1 MRKRKAGRYCLHA
14 AIVIEVNELRLGN
27 QLQTLREEQ
36 KMSQEE
42 VAKQVG
48 VSVQN
53 IHKWENNQSYPEI
66 QHLLKLG
73 DIYGTT
79 IDEFIKKDAALQNRI
94 NIREEEKE
102 DDDELLHPGFY
113 IGIGIMF
120 LGTLLSLVIGNLMIM
135 MVSNIAGML
144 ITCFYKDILK
154 LLKDVKKDFY
164 EQG

>member
-1 MRKRKAGRYCLHA
+1 M
-14 AIVIEVNELRLGN
+14 VTEVNELRLGN

-36 KMSQEE
+36 KMSPEE

-53 IHKWENNQSYPEI
+53 IHKWENNQSYPKI

-79 IDEFIKKDAALQNRI
+79 IDEFIKSDAALQNRI
-94 NIREEEKE
+94 NIREEEKA

-120 LGTLLSLVIGNLMIM
+120 LGTFLSLIIGNLMIM
-135 MVSNIAGML
+135 MVTNIAGML

>member
-1 MRKRKAGRYCLHA
+1 MS
-14 AIVIEVNELRLGN
+14 LGN
-27 QLQTLREEQ
+27 QLQKLREEQ
-36 KMSQEE
+36 KMSQKE
-42 VAKQVG
+42 VAKQLN
-48 VSVQN
+48 VSVQH
-53 IHKWENNQSYPEI
+53 IHKWEHNQSYPEI

-79 IDEFIKKDAALQNRI
+79 IDEFIKKDAALQNKI
-94 NIREEEKE
+94 NISEEEKE

-120 LGTLLSLVIGNLMIM
+120 LGTFLSLIIGNLIIM
-135 MVSNIAGML
+135 MVTNIAGML

>member
-1 MRKRKAGRYCLHA
+1 
-14 AIVIEVNELRLGN
+14 VNELRLGN
-27 QLQTLREEQ
+27 QLEKLREEQ

-79 IDEFIKKDAALQNRI
+79 IDEFIKSDAALQNRI
-94 NIREEEKE
+94 NIREEEKA

-120 LGTLLSLVIGNLMIM
+120 LGTLLSLIIGNLTIT
-135 MVSNIAGML
+135 MVTNIAGML
-144 ITCFYKDILK
+144 IICFYKEILK
-154 LLKDVKKDFY
+154 LLKDIKKDFY

>member
-1 MRKRKAGRYCLHA
+1 M
-14 AIVIEVNELRLGN
+14 RLGN
-27 QLQTLREEQ
+27 QLEKLREEQ

-42 VAKQVG
+42 AVKQVG
-48 VSVQN
+48 VSVQH

-73 DIYGTT
+73 DIYRTT
-79 IDEFIKKDAALQNRI
+79 IDEFIKKDAALQNKI
-94 NIREEEKE
+94 NISEEEKE

-120 LGTLLSLVIGNLMIM
+120 LGTFLSLIIGNLTIT
-135 MVSNIAGML
+135 MVTNIAGML
-144 ITCFYKDILK
+144 IICFYKEILK
-154 LLKDVKKDFY
+154 LLKDIKKDFY

>member
-1 MRKRKAGRYCLHA
+1 M
-14 AIVIEVNELRLGN
+14 RLGN
-27 QLQTLREEQ
+27 QLEKLREEQ

-73 DIYGTT
+73 DIYATT
-79 IDEFIKKDAALQNRI
+79 IDEFIKKDAALQNKI
-94 NIREEEKE
+94 NISGEEEKE
-102 DDDELLHPGFY
+102 DDDELFHPGFY

-120 LGTLLSLVIGNLMIM
+120 LGTFLSLIIGNLTIT

>member
-1 MRKRKAGRYCLHA
+1 
-14 AIVIEVNELRLGN
+14 
-27 QLQTLREEQ
+27 
-36 KMSQEE
+36 MSQEE

-53 IHKWENNQSYPEI
+53 IHKWENNQVYPEI

-79 IDEFIKKDAALQNRI
+79 IDEFIKSDAALQSRI

-102 DDDELLHPGFY
+102 DDDELFHPGFY

-120 LGTLLSLVIGNLMIM
+120 LGTFLSLIIGNLMIM
-135 MVSNIAGML
+135 MVTNIAGML
-144 ITCFYKDILK
+144 IACFYKGILK
-154 LLKDVKKDFY
+154 LLRDIKKDFY

>member
-1 MRKRKAGRYCLHA
+1 M
-14 AIVIEVNELRLGN
+14 RLGN
-27 QLQTLREEQ
+27 QLQKLREEQ
-36 KMSQEE
+36 KMSEEE

-53 IHKWENNQSYPEI
+53 IHKWENNQGYPEI

-73 DIYGTT
+73 DIYGTI
-79 IDEFIKKDAALQNRI
+79 IDEFIKSDVALQSRI

-120 LGTLLSLVIGNLMIM
+120 LGTFLSLIIGNLTIM
-135 MVSNIAGML
+135 MATNIAGML
-144 ITCFYKDILK
+144 IACFYKDILK

>member
-1 MRKRKAGRYCLHA
+1 M
-14 AIVIEVNELRLGN
+14 RLGN
-27 QLQTLREEQ
+27 QLEKLREEQ

-79 IDEFIKKDAALQNRI
+79 IDELIKSDATLQSRI
-94 NIREEEKE
+94 NIIEEEIEEEKE

-120 LGTLLSLVIGNLMIM
+120 LGTLLSLAIGNLTIT
-135 MVSNIAGML
+135 MVTNIAGML
-144 ITCFYKDILK
+144 IACFYKGILK
-154 LLKDVKKDFY
+154 LLKDIKKDFY

>member
-1 MRKRKAGRYCLHA
+1 M
-14 AIVIEVNELRLGN
+14 RLGN
-27 QLQTLREEQ
+27 QLEKLREEQ
-36 KMSQEE
+36 KISQEE
-42 VAKQVG
+42 AAKQVG
-48 VSVQN
+48 VSVQH

-79 IDEFIKKDAALQNRI
+79 IDEFIKSDAALQNRI

-120 LGTLLSLVIGNLMIM
+120 LGTFLSLVIGNLTIT
-135 MVSNIAGML
+135 MVTNIAGML
-144 ITCFYKDILK
+144 IVCFYKGILK
-154 LLKDVKKDFY
+154 LLQDIKKDFY